1 MAAKRS
7 IYVLDSFA
15 LLAFFQDEPGGRRVK
30 AVLGQA
36 LKKRAEILLSVVNFG
51 EVVYITEREQGLRV
65 AQKLIAVIDQLP
77 VSLVDVDRRLTLA
90 AAHLKAQYP
99 LSYADAFAVALA
111 QDRQATVLTADPE
124 FRVVETLVAIEWLPT
139 A

>member
-1 MAAKRS
+1 
-7 IYVLDSFA
+7 VFDSFA
-15 LLAFFQDEPGGRRVK
+15 LLAFFQDEPGGQRVK

-36 LKKRAEILLSVVNFG
+36 LKKRAEILLTVVNYG
-51 EVVYITEREQGLRV
+51 EVVYITERKQGLRV

-77 VSLVDVDRRLTLA
+77 VSLVDADRRLTLA
-90 AAHLKAQYP
+90 AAHLKAQHP

-124 FRVVETLVAIEWLPT
+124 FRAVEALVAIEWLPT
-139 A
+139 T